1 MMRNYS
7 QTLRRQPST
16 KLSSLNTVSTVS
28 VVFSSF
34 WSFYV
39 ILKGSDPNL
48 KVFSYSFSK
57 PQGLGVSEVGRSAF
71 PTGKYHDEP
80 TYIYT

>member
-1 MMRNYS
+1 MRNNS

-16 KLSSLNTVSTVS
+16 KISSLNTVSTVS
-28 VVFSSF
+28 VAFSSF

-39 ILKGSDPNL
+39 NLKVKDPNL

-57 PQGLGVSEVGRSAF
+57 PQGLGVSEVGRSVAHVY
-71 PTGKYHDEP
+71 KLSSVH
-80 TYIYT
+80 I